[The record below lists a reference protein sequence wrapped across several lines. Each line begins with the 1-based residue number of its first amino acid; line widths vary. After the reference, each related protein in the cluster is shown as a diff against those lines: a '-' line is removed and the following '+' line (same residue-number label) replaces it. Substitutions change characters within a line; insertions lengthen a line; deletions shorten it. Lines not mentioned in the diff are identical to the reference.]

1 MSTIKFR
8 SGSQVSKIRVDIEVF
23 TSTVCSNCQ
32 RASRMVEQLL
42 KEPGFENITWREV
55 NVVEEIDHAV
65 AFGVLATPSIS
76 IGEALLFTALPSRQQ
91 LRSAIQRYQASG
103 RTNDDN

>member
-1 MSTIKFR
+1 M
-8 SGSQVSKIRVDIEVF
+8 RVDIEVF

-65 AFGVLATPSIS
+65 AFGVLATPAIS
-76 IGEALLFTALPSRQQ
+76 IGEALLFTALPSRQR
-91 LRSAIQRYQASG
+91 LRNAVQRYLASE
-103 RTNDDN
+103 RANDDN